1 MSDHLLS
8 ASQFKTFESC
18 NRKWG
23 FTYVEGLRQ
32 PPTASTQLGTEVHTC
47 AEAWLSSGTFPDLKS
62 KPGAIFA
69 PGIEHLPKPSKDLE
83 VESYFEFQGF
93 RGYIDC
99 VDLTGEIPLV
109 IDHKTTKNPYYALTP
124 EKLRRDV
131 QAIVYAASIFDR
143 VPNASSLLLRW
154 VYYRTTTP
162 QAFKVEVKVSRSEI
176 DTAFNDIL
184 ERSRSVSILREIST
198 DARGIPRNLNHCNA
212 FGGCPF
218 KDRCDNY
225 GEEEKMSDIFEK
237 LKKASQKQQQ
247 PEVVAKGVNPPDSNE
262 PEIVAAEPVVEEKPK
277 RKRGRPKK
285 VKEPAPQPAPVVTS
299 EPEAS
304 QQTDSS
310 WFNLYVGCLPVGE
323 RVRNL
328 ETVLLEV
335 AERAATKHG
344 LAHYKLAEYGK
355 GSAYLV
361 EAFKEY
367 IDEEPLD
374 GSFYV
379 DSKSRI
385 FQELQ
390 DELTARAVRVV
401 RATF

>member
-23 FTYVEGLRQ
+23 FTYIEGLRQ

-47 AEAWLSSGTFPDLKS
+47 AEAWLSSGTFPDIKT

-83 VESYFEFQGF
+83 VESYFEHEGF

-99 VDLTGEIPLV
+99 VDLTGDVPLV
-109 IDHKTTKNPYYALTP
+109 IDHKTTKNPYYALTA
-124 EKLRRDV
+124 EKLRNDV
-131 QAIVYAASIFDR
+131 QAIVYAASIFAR
-143 VPNASSLLLRW
+143 VPNASGLILRW

-162 QAFKVEVKVSRSEI
+162 QSFKVEVKVSRSEI
-176 DTAFNDIL
+176 DTKFQDIL
-184 ERSRSVSILREIST
+184 RRSESVSILREIST

-218 KDRCDNY
+218 RDRCDNY
-225 GEEEKMSDIFEK
+225 GEEKQMSDIFER
-237 LKKASQKQQQ
+237 LKKASQKQE
-247 PEVVAKGVNPPDSNE
+247 PEVVAKGINPPDSE
-262 PEIVAAEPVVEEKPK
+262 PEIIAAEPVVEEKPK

-285 VKEPAPQPAPVVTS
+285 AKQPAPVVTS
-299 EPEAS
+299 EPAPTK
-304 QQTDSS
+304 QNDSS
-310 WFNLYVGCLPVGE
+310 WFNLYIGCLPLGSKVESLE
-323 RVRNL
+323 RVL
-328 ETVLLEV
+328 VDV
-335 AERAATKHG
+335 AERAANRYS
-344 LAHYKLAEYGK
+344 LQHYKLAEYGK
-355 GSAYLV
+355 GSAYLI
-361 EAFKEY
+361 EAFREY
-367 IDEEPLD
+367 VEEQPLD
-374 GSFYV
+374 GDFYI
-379 DSKSRI
+379 DSKSRL

-390 DELTARAVRVV
+390 DELTSRAVKVI

>member
-176 DTAFNDIL
+176 DTAFDDIL